1 VNLFSHTDQQQEW
14 QLCDALEKL
23 STGWGGRAID
33 LFEPATPPSF
43 PLAVSVN
50 GSNSFLVGIETKPT
64 CIGTSSFALPGEDGS
79 SSTAIRDGSLQQL
92 LSLSSGAA
100 LVQAANSTIQSAVA
114 LTQQIKA
121 LNTKTTAVPFP
132 ATPLGSQLREIAQI
146 IRGRNQFGVNR
157 QVFFASLG
165 GFDTHTYQIATHNSL
180 LQQLNDA
187 MVAFHTAMADSS
199 IAAADQVTLFTQS
212 EFGRTL
218 QPNTN
223 GGTDHAWG
231 SHHLV
236 LGGAVRSG
244 VYGQFPDLTV
254 GGDLDCGFRGNWI
267 PTTALDQYA
276 ATLASWFGVSNPE
289 SIFTN
294 LPAFSQPNL
303 GFL

>member
-1 VNLFSHTDQQQEW
+1 MYRHIVVYLAGRRWQFHHYRPRWIASAIAFPIERSSTRAGGEQHHSKRHRSHATDQGAEY
-14 QLCDALEKL
+14 A
-23 STGWGGRAID
+23 SNRRA
-33 LFEPATPPSF
+33 FPP
-43 PLAVSVN
+43 
-50 GSNSFLVGIETKPT
+50 
-64 CIGTSSFALPGEDGS
+64 
-79 SSTAIRDGSLQQL
+79 
-92 LSLSSGAA
+92 
-100 LVQAANSTIQSAVA
+100 
-114 LTQQIKA
+114 
-121 LNTKTTAVPFP
+121 TT
-132 ATPLGSQLREIAQI
+132 LGSQLREIAQI

-165 GFDTHTYQIATHNSL
+165 GFDTHSYQLATHNGL

-187 MVAFHTAMADSS
+187 MVAFDNAMADSS
-199 IAAADQVTLFTQS
+199 IAAADQVTVFTQS

-236 LGGAVRSG
+236 LGGAVKSG
-244 VYGQFPDLTV
+244 IYGQFPDLTV

-276 ATLASWFGVSNPE
+276 ATLASWFGVSNPD

-294 LPAFSQPNL
+294 LPAFAQPTL